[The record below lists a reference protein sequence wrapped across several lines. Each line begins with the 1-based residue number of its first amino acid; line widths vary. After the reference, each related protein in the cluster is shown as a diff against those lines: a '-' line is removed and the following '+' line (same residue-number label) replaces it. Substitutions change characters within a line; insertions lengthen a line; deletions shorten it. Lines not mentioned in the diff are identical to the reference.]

1 MSRSS
6 LEVWVAAY
14 FKQNPTTAH
23 DEQQTT
29 DCWPMD
35 VVYRYHSV
43 SFFSAHT
50 ASFQPRFHPYYCPW
64 PPFSSSNTGSLIKFD
79 LILQIS
85 VKFQKRTVGLQ
96 FCSGQ
101 TFHCVNSEDYIVFC
115 LLTQS
120 CLFLL
125 KYIST
130 HQVQRLL
137 HVPQLSRWNSFMR
150 NSCLMPLKTSEIN
163 ILLWVSGNQWCYRGK
178 KKTGCLLQKNKNHK
192 NGGANRIATE

>member
-1 MSRSS
+1 MSGSS

-23 DEQQTT
+23 DEPQTT

-35 VVYRYHSV
+35 VAYRYHSV
-43 SFFSAHT
+43 FFSAHT
-50 ASFQPRFHPYYCPW
+50 GSFQPRFHPYYCPW
-64 PPFSSSNTGSLIKFD
+64 PPFSSSNTGSLMKFD

-85 VKFQKRTVGLQ
+85 VKVQKPTVGLR

-101 TFHCVNSEDYIVFC
+101 TFHCVNSEDYIVF
-115 LLTQS
+115 LFADTIL

-150 NSCLMPLKTSEIN
+150 NSCLVPLKTSEIN
-163 ILLWVSGNQWCYRGK
+163 ILLWV
-178 KKTGCLLQKNKNHK
+178 
-192 NGGANRIATE
+192 